1 MGGEPC
7 LSLTESSVDICNSV
21 PVNKYMAYSMVVN
34 IRVLTCFAL
43 VLTVKAQMLDRN
55 CFGSENGTLS
65 DTFLASPVNEDAQ
78 AVVYGGERA
87 FSVNLVKALF
97 KKYENEAI
105 EQNIFIS
112 PSSIYHTLMLSYFG
126 ALGETEQE
134 LAKGLGFENLTKSEV
149 LKTYM
154 FDRAYQAVR
163 ERTAG
168 LGYTFKHA
176 NKLYFEQ
183 DLKLN
188 ECLRLALADQIEL
201 VDFKK
206 SPEETRV
213 NMNKWV
219 EEATRGRIQDLIPEG
234 YVDYSTKA
242 SIVNAAYFKGQWQSQ
257 FKPKDTKFGNFYI
270 TRDQIRMV
278 KFMVQKGSFN
288 YYVSEELQAH
298 VLEMPYE
305 GDHVSMV
312 IILPPWKDD
321 SLQETVKRMTPET
334 LQGVMGEIQTGFYKV
349 EKLDVLLPKFSISGD
364 LELLQPLSSLGIN
377 SLFGGQSNLTGFMDQ
392 YGDSEDV
399 ISLDSAKHK
408 SFIEVNEE
416 GSEAAAATALL
427 GFRSARPLFHSE
439 FKADHPFLFLI
450 YDKQQD
456 TILFFGVYQHPPS
469 P

>member
-1 MGGEPC
+1 MGRLISG
-7 LSLTESSVDICNSV
+7 LS
-21 PVNKYMAYSMVVN
+21 
-34 IRVLTCFAL
+34 VLIL
-43 VLTVKAQMLDRN
+43 VTGSRCQMLDRN
-55 CFGSENGTLS
+55 CFGEEGEEGALTA
-65 DTFLASPVNEDAQ
+65 TFLASKNEEAQ
-78 AVVYGGERA
+78 ALVYSGERA
-87 FSVNLVKALF
+87 FSVNLIKALF
-97 KKYENEAI
+97 EKYENESI
-105 EQNIFIS
+105 EENIFIS
-112 PSSIYHTLMLSYFG
+112 PSSIYHTLMLAYFG
-126 ALGETEQE
+126 SLGETQQE
-134 LAKGLGFENLTKSEV
+134 LETSLGFGNLTKSEV

-206 SPEETRV
+206 SPEETRIS
-213 NMNKWV
+213 MNKWV
-219 EEATRGRIQDLIPEG
+219 EDATQGRIQELIPQG
-234 YVDYSTKA
+234 YVDYSTRA

-312 IILPPWKDD
+312 VILPPWKDD
-321 SLQETVKRMTPET
+321 SLQETVRRMTPET

-349 EKLDVLLPKFSISGD
+349 EKLDVLLPKFSIAGD
-364 LELLQPLSSLGIN
+364 LELLEPLSSLGIN

-392 YGDSEDV
+392 YGDAEDS

-450 YDKQQD
+450 YDKQVD

>member
-1 MGGEPC
+1 
-7 LSLTESSVDICNSV
+7 
-21 PVNKYMAYSMVVN
+21 MAYSMVVN
-34 IRVLTCFAL
+34 FRVLTCFAL

-65 DTFLASPVNEDAQ
+65 DTFLASPVDEDAQ

-87 FSVNLVKALF
+87 FSVNLVKSLF
-97 KKYENEAI
+97 EKYENESI
-105 EQNIFIS
+105 EENIFIS

-126 ALGETEQE
+126 ALGETERE

-213 NMNKWV
+213 NMNRWV
-219 EEATRGRIQDLIPEG
+219 EETTQGRIQDLIPEG

-312 IILPPWKDD
+312 VILPPWKDD

-392 YGDSEDV
+392 YGDSEDS

-427 GFRSARPLFHSE
+427 GFRPLVLCSTQSS
-439 FKADHPFLFLI
+439 KP
-450 YDKQQD
+450 
-456 TILFFGVYQHPPS
+456 
-469 P
+469 

>member
-1 MGGEPC
+1 MRRLVSG
-7 LSLTESSVDICNSV
+7 LTV
-21 PVNKYMAYSMVVN
+21 
-34 IRVLTCFAL
+34 L
-43 VLTVKAQMLDRN
+43 VLVTGARCQMLDRN
-55 CFGSENGTLS
+55 CFGEEDEGELTA
-65 DTFLASPVNEDAQ
+65 TFLASKNEEAQ
-78 AVVYGGERA
+78 ALVYSGERA
-87 FSVNLVKALF
+87 FSVNLIKALF
-97 KKYENEAI
+97 EKYENESI
-105 EQNIFIS
+105 EENIFIS
-112 PSSIYHTLMLSYFG
+112 PSSIYHTLMLAYFG
-126 ALGETEQE
+126 SLGETQE
-134 LAKGLGFENLTKSEV
+134 ELEISLGFGNLTKSEV

-219 EEATRGRIQDLIPEG
+219 EETTQGRIQDLIPEG

-312 IILPPWKDD
+312 VILPPWKDD

-392 YGDSEDV
+392 YGDSEDS

-450 YDKQQD
+450 YDKQVD

>member
-1 MGGEPC
+1 MRR
-7 LSLTESSVDICNSV
+7 LIT
-21 PVNKYMAYSMVVN
+21 
-34 IRVLTCFAL
+34 VLILVTGSTC
-43 VLTVKAQMLDRN
+43 QMLDRN
-55 CFGSENGTLS
+55 CFGEEGEEGALTA
-65 DTFLASPVNEDAQ
+65 TFLASKNEEAQ
-78 AVVYGGERA
+78 ALVYSGERA
-87 FSVNLVKALF
+87 FSVNLIKALF
-97 KKYENEAI
+97 EKYENESI
-105 EQNIFIS
+105 EENIFIS
-112 PSSIYHTLMLSYFG
+112 PSSIYHTLMLAYFG
-126 ALGETEQE
+126 SLGETQE
-134 LAKGLGFENLTKSEV
+134 ELEVSLGFGNLTKSEV

-206 SPEETRV
+206 SPEQTRV
-213 NMNKWV
+213 SMNKWV
-219 EEATRGRIQDLIPEG
+219 EDTTQGRIQDLIPQG

-312 IILPPWKDD
+312 VILPPWKDN

-364 LELLQPLSSLGIN
+364 LELLEPLSSLGIN
-377 SLFGGQSNLTGFMDQ
+377 SLFGGRSNLTGFMDQ
-392 YGDSEDV
+392 YGDSEDT

-450 YDKQQD
+450 YDKQVD
-456 TILFFGVYQHPPS
+456 TILFFGVYQHPPA

>member
-1 MGGEPC
+1 MRRLITTLILVTG
-7 LSLTESSVDICNSV
+7 S
-21 PVNKYMAYSMVVN
+21 
-34 IRVLTCFAL
+34 TC
-43 VLTVKAQMLDRN
+43 QMLDRN
-55 CFGSENGTLS
+55 CFGEEGEEGALTA
-65 DTFLASPVNEDAQ
+65 TFLASKNEEAQ
-78 AVVYGGERA
+78 ALVYSGERA
-87 FSVNLVKALF
+87 FSVNLIKALF
-97 KKYENEAI
+97 EKYENESI
-105 EQNIFIS
+105 EENIFIS
-112 PSSIYHTLMLSYFG
+112 PSSIYHTLMLAYFG
-126 ALGETEQE
+126 SLGETQE
-134 LAKGLGFENLTKSEV
+134 ELEVSLGFGNLTKSEV

-213 NMNKWV
+213 SMNKWV
-219 EEATRGRIQDLIPEG
+219 EDTTQGRIQDLIPQG

-312 IILPPWKDD
+312 VILPPWKDN

-364 LELLQPLSSLGIN
+364 LELLEPLSSLGIN
-377 SLFGGQSNLTGFMDQ
+377 SLFGGRSNLTGFMDQ
-392 YGDSEDV
+392 YGDSEDT

-450 YDKQQD
+450 YDKQVD

>member
-1 MGGEPC
+1 
-7 LSLTESSVDICNSV
+7 
-21 PVNKYMAYSMVVN
+21 
-34 IRVLTCFAL
+34 
-43 VLTVKAQMLDRN
+43 MLDRN
-55 CFGSENGTLS
+55 CFGEDGEKGTLS
-65 DTFLASPVNEDAQ
+65 DTFLASPVDEEAQ
-78 AVVYGGERA
+78 AIVYSGERA
-87 FSVNLVKALF
+87 FSVNLVKSLF
-97 KKYENEAI
+97 EKYENESI
-105 EQNIFIS
+105 EENIFIS
-112 PSSIYHTLMLSYFG
+112 PSSIYHTLMLAYFG
-126 ALGETEQE
+126 SLGETQE
-134 LAKGLGFENLTKSEV
+134 ELEATLGFDNLSKSEV

-168 LGYTFKHA
+168 LGYVFKHA

-183 DLKLN
+183 DMKLN
-188 ECLRLALADQIEL
+188 ECLQLALADQIEL
-201 VDFKK
+201 ADFKNA
-206 SPEETRV
+206 PDTARE

-219 EEATRGRIQDLIPEG
+219 EENTNGMIKDLVPEG

-242 SIVNAAYFKGQWQSQ
+242 SIVNAAYFKGQWLSQ

-270 TRDQIRMV
+270 KRDQIRMV

-298 VLEMPYE
+298 VLELPYE

-312 IILPPWKDD
+312 IILPPWQDN

-334 LQGVMGEIQTGFYKV
+334 LQGVMSEIKTGFYKV
-349 EKLDVLLPKFSISGD
+349 EKLDVLIPKFSVAGS
-364 LELLQPLSSLGIN
+364 LELVEPLNKIGIN
-377 SLFGGQSNLTGFMDQ
+377 TLFGGNSNLTGFLDQ
-392 YGDSEDV
+392 FDNSDDT
-399 ISLDSAKHK
+399 ISLNSAQHK

-450 YDKQQD
+450 YDKQVD
-456 TILFFGVYQHPPS
+456 TILFFGVYQHPPT

>member
-1 MGGEPC
+1 MRRLISG
-7 LSLTESSVDICNSV
+7 
-21 PVNKYMAYSMVVN
+21 
-34 IRVLTCFAL
+34 
-43 VLTVKAQMLDRN
+43 LTVLILVTGSRCQMLDRN
-55 CFGSENGTLS
+55 CFGDEGEEGALTA
-65 DTFLASPVNEDAQ
+65 TFLASKNEEAQ
-78 AVVYGGERA
+78 ALVYSGERA
-87 FSVNLVKALF
+87 FSVSLIKALF
-97 KKYENEAI
+97 EKYENESI
-105 EQNIFIS
+105 EENIFIS
-112 PSSIYHTLMLSYFG
+112 PSSIYHTLMLAYFG
-126 ALGETEQE
+126 SLGETQKE
-134 LAKGLGFENLTKSEV
+134 LETSLGFGNLTKSEV

-206 SPEETRV
+206 SPEETRIS
-213 NMNKWV
+213 MNKWV
-219 EEATRGRIQDLIPEG
+219 EDATQGRIQDLIPQG
-234 YVDYSTKA
+234 YVDYSTRA

-312 IILPPWKDD
+312 VILPPWKDD
-321 SLQETVKRMTPET
+321 SLQETVRRMTPET

-349 EKLDVLLPKFSISGD
+349 EKLDVLLPKFSIAGD
-364 LELLQPLSSLGIN
+364 LELLEPLSSLGIN
-377 SLFGGQSNLTGFMDQ
+377 SLFGGRSNLTGFMDQ
-392 YGDSEDV
+392 YGDAEDS

-450 YDKQQD
+450 YDKQVD

>member
-1 MGGEPC
+1 MRRLVSG
-7 LSLTESSVDICNSV
+7 LTV
-21 PVNKYMAYSMVVN
+21 
-34 IRVLTCFAL
+34 L
-43 VLTVKAQMLDRN
+43 VLVTGARCQMLDRN
-55 CFGSENGTLS
+55 CFGEEDEGELTA
-65 DTFLASPVNEDAQ
+65 TFLASKNEEAQ
-78 AVVYGGERA
+78 ALVYSGERA
-87 FSVNLVKALF
+87 FSVNLIKALF
-97 KKYENEAI
+97 EKYENESI
-105 EQNIFIS
+105 EENIFVS
-112 PSSIYHTLMLSYFG
+112 PSSIYHTLMLAYFG
-126 ALGETEQE
+126 SLGETQQE
-134 LAKGLGFENLTKSEV
+134 LEISLGFGNLTKSEV

-213 NMNKWV
+213 NMNRWV
-219 EEATRGRIQDLIPEG
+219 EEATQGRIQDLIPEG

-312 IILPPWKDD
+312 VILPPWKDD

-392 YGDSEDV
+392 YGDSEDS

-450 YDKQQD
+450 YDKQVD

>member
-1 MGGEPC
+1 MRRLVSG
-7 LSLTESSVDICNSV
+7 LTV
-21 PVNKYMAYSMVVN
+21 
-34 IRVLTCFAL
+34 L
-43 VLTVKAQMLDRN
+43 VLVTGARCQMLDRN
-55 CFGSENGTLS
+55 CFGEEDEGELTA
-65 DTFLASPVNEDAQ
+65 TFLASKNEEAQ
-78 AVVYGGERA
+78 ALVYSGERA
-87 FSVNLVKALF
+87 FSVNLIKALF
-97 KKYENEAI
+97 EKYENESI
-105 EQNIFIS
+105 EENIFIS
-112 PSSIYHTLMLSYFG
+112 PSSIYHTLMLAYFG
-126 ALGETEQE
+126 SLGETQQE
-134 LAKGLGFENLTKSEV
+134 LEISLGFGNLTKSEV

-219 EEATRGRIQDLIPEG
+219 EEATQGRIQDLIPEG

-312 IILPPWKDD
+312 VILPPWKDD

-392 YGDSEDV
+392 YGDSEDS

-450 YDKQQD
+450 YDKQVD

>member
-1 MGGEPC
+1 
-7 LSLTESSVDICNSV
+7 
-21 PVNKYMAYSMVVN
+21 
-34 IRVLTCFAL
+34 
-43 VLTVKAQMLDRN
+43 MLDRN
-55 CFGSENGTLS
+55 CFGEEGEEGALTA
-65 DTFLASPVNEDAQ
+65 TFLASKNEEAQ
-78 AVVYGGERA
+78 ALVYSGERA
-87 FSVNLVKALF
+87 FSVNLIKALF
-97 KKYENEAI
+97 EKYENESI
-105 EQNIFIS
+105 EENIFIS
-112 PSSIYHTLMLSYFG
+112 PSSIYHTLMLAYFG
-126 ALGETEQE
+126 SLGETQQE
-134 LAKGLGFENLTKSEV
+134 LETSLGFGNLTKSEV

-206 SPEETRV
+206 SPEETRIS
-213 NMNKWV
+213 MNKWV
-219 EEATRGRIQDLIPEG
+219 EDATQGRIQDLIPQG
-234 YVDYSTKA
+234 YVDYSTRA

-312 IILPPWKDD
+312 VILPPWKDD
-321 SLQETVKRMTPET
+321 SLQETVRRMTPET

-349 EKLDVLLPKFSISGD
+349 EKLDVLLPKFSIAGD
-364 LELLQPLSSLGIN
+364 LELLEPLSSLGIN
-377 SLFGGQSNLTGFMDQ
+377 SLFGGRSNLTGFMDQ
-392 YGDSEDV
+392 YGDAEDS

-450 YDKQQD
+450 YDKQVD

>member
-1 MGGEPC
+1 MRQ
-7 LSLTESSVDICNSV
+7 L
-21 PVNKYMAYSMVVN
+21 VVFL
-34 IRVLTCFAL
+34 IVWFGVTSC
-43 VLTVKAQMLDRN
+43 QMLDRN
-55 CFGSENGTLS
+55 CFGEDGEKGTLS
-65 DTFLASPVNEDAQ
+65 DTFLASPVDEEAQ
-78 AVVYGGERA
+78 AIVYSGERA
-87 FSVNLVKALF
+87 FSVNLVKSLF
-97 KKYENEAI
+97 EKYENESI
-105 EQNIFIS
+105 EENIFIS
-112 PSSIYHTLMLSYFG
+112 PSSIYHTLMLAYFG
-126 ALGETEQE
+126 SLGETQE
-134 LAKGLGFENLTKSEV
+134 ELEATLGFDNLSKSEV

-168 LGYTFKHA
+168 LGYVFKHA

-183 DLKLN
+183 DMKLN
-188 ECLRLALADQIEL
+188 ECLQLALADQIEL
-201 VDFKK
+201 ADFKNA
-206 SPEETRV
+206 PDTARE

-219 EEATRGRIQDLIPEG
+219 EENTNGMIKDLVPEG

-242 SIVNAAYFKGQWQSQ
+242 SIVNAAYFKGQWLSQ

-270 TRDQIRMV
+270 KRDQIRMV

-298 VLEMPYE
+298 VLELPYE

-312 IILPPWKDD
+312 IILPPWQDN

-334 LQGVMGEIQTGFYKV
+334 LQGVMSEIKTGFYKV
-349 EKLDVLLPKFSISGD
+349 EKLDVLIPKFSVAGS
-364 LELLQPLSSLGIN
+364 LELVEPLNKIGIN
-377 SLFGGQSNLTGFMDQ
+377 TLFGGNSNLTGFLDQ
-392 YGDSEDV
+392 FDNSDDT
-399 ISLDSAKHK
+399 ISLNSAQHK

-450 YDKQQD
+450 YDKQLD
-456 TILFFGVYQHPPS
+456 TILFFGVYQHPPT

>member
-1 MGGEPC
+1 
-7 LSLTESSVDICNSV
+7 LT
-21 PVNKYMAYSMVVN
+21 A
-34 IRVLTCFAL
+34 
-43 VLTVKAQMLDRN
+43 
-55 CFGSENGTLS
+55 
-65 DTFLASPVNEDAQ
+65 TFLASKNEEAQ
-78 AVVYGGERA
+78 ALVYSGERA
-87 FSVNLVKALF
+87 FSVNLIKALF
-97 KKYENEAI
+97 EKYENESI
-105 EQNIFIS
+105 EENIFIS
-112 PSSIYHTLMLSYFG
+112 PSSIYHTLMLAYFG
-126 ALGETEQE
+126 SLGETQQE
-134 LAKGLGFENLTKSEV
+134 LETSLGFGNLTKSEV

-206 SPEETRV
+206 SPEETRIS
-213 NMNKWV
+213 MNKWV
-219 EEATRGRIQDLIPEG
+219 EDATQGRIQELIPQG
-234 YVDYSTKA
+234 YVDYSTRA

-312 IILPPWKDD
+312 VILPPWKDD
-321 SLQETVKRMTPET
+321 SLQETVRRMTPET

-349 EKLDVLLPKFSISGD
+349 EKLDVLLPKFSIAGD
-364 LELLQPLSSLGIN
+364 LELLEPLSSLGIN
-377 SLFGGQSNLTGFMDQ
+377 SLFGGRSNLTGFMDQ
-392 YGDSEDV
+392 YGDAEDS

-450 YDKQQD
+450 YDKQVD